1 MALRK
6 REIEDS
12 IEVVGELRD
21 LQVRTTIIVEEGTES
36 KGYTELSRNHSRV
49 SYRCVKSEPTEEG
62 GWVHTDTDTSE
73 MSTEVQAVANAVWTD
88 EVKALVK
95 TTNEA
100 SAL

>member
-36 KGYTELSRNHSRV
+36 EGYTELSRNHSRV
-49 SYRCVKSEPTEEG
+49 SYRCVKSEPNEEG

-88 EVKALVK
+88 EVKQLTK
-95 TTNEA
+95 TANENA
-100 SAL
+100 GI